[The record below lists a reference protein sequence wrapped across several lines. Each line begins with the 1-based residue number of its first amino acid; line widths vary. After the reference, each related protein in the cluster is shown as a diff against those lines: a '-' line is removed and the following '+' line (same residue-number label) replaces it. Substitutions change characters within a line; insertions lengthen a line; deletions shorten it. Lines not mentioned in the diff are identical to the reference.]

1 MTDQSWLQSQCK
13 LRWPVAEVPG
23 SKGEDDDI
31 DPLDEILEPGEEV
44 PDFSEVGAASHIA
57 SILRNLHSA
66 LSHLLLTCVATSVG
80 AFFGYETK

>member
-1 MTDQSWLQSQCK
+1 M
-13 LRWPVAEVPG
+13 AEVPG

-57 SILRNLHSA
+57 SILRHSA
-66 LSHLLLTCVATSVG
+66 
-80 AFFGYETK
+80 